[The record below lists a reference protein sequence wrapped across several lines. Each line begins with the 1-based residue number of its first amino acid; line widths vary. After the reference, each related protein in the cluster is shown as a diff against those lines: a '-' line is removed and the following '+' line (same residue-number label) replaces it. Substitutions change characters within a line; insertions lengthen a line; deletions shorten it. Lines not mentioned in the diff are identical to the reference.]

1 MSTTTIAIGALA
13 LGGVYFAT
21 RKRGATEP
29 EIGIPD
35 PENSGQLEV
44 GASIGWAKDCNPKI
58 VQVREVFEPHQ
69 WIEDDPML
77 GRFLRCDRRTHPEKV
92 AREMVRQVAQK
103 AGEARKLD
111 PAEIQQWADE
121 MSRDARLV
129 RASEDLLHAAGWN
142 DETAGSPIVE
152 RRGPHGRGIDFRPVH
167 DDQPAILV
175 RGGTPRR
182 NLDSAGR
189 VVSEARRAYP
199 LIWIPKLNHHTFG
212 AVILDGAPGEPI
224 TSLGVSWENGT
235 SAAWPPPVVAD
246 RGVIHGKTH

>member
-1 MSTTTIAIGALA
+1 MTKTTIAIGALA

-21 RKRGATEP
+21 RKRPPAEP
-29 EIGIPD
+29 EIGLPD
-35 PENSGQLEV
+35 PEDTEPPDV
-44 GASIGWAKDCNPKI
+44 GSSIGWSRDPEPAI
-58 VQVREVFEPHQ
+58 VQVREVFEPHE
-69 WIEDDPML
+69 WIEDRPML

-92 AREMVRQVAQK
+92 AREMVLQVATK

-111 PAEIQQWADE
+111 PSEVRQWADE

-129 RASEDLLHAAGWN
+129 RAAEDLLHAAGWN
-142 DETAGSPIVE
+142 DETAGSPTVE
-152 RRGPHGRGIDFRPVH
+152 RRGPHGRGIDFRAVH

-199 LIWIPKLNHHTFG
+199 LIWVPKLNHHTFG
-212 AVILDGAPGEPI
+212 AVILDGASGEAI
-224 TSLGVSWENGT
+224 TCAGVSWDNGT

-246 RGVIHGKTH
+246 RGVIHGKD